1 MTTPTP
7 PHPTPRRRLNL
18 PLIAWAA
25 LPLTVGMVL
34 AQTGT
39 AQDPTMQAQAQRVQP
54 AQPGATSPAQPGQA
68 QPGTGTNYADVFL
81 QKLAAQ
87 LGITLDKL
95 KAASTAAGT
104 ATIDQGVKAGDFTA
118 DQAAFMKQ
126 NLAQNPLGLAG
137 GRGFGG
143 PGGRHGGLGGLRAGG
158 PAVTAAVARALGL
171 TEQQLVTELQAGK
184 TIAQLA
190 QAKGVSTASLHA
202 AAVAALK
209 TALAAEVTAGRLTQA
224 QADQMVQQAQADANF
239 GLTPGGRG
247 FGRGGM
253 GGRGGFHGRQD
264 GAQDS
269 TPTDPAAV
277 APSASGI

>member
-7 PHPTPRRRLNL
+7 TSPTPRRRLNL

-34 AQTGT
+34 AQTGA
-39 AQDPTMQAQAQRVQP
+39 AQDPATQTQAQR
-54 AQPGATSPAQPGQA
+54 AQPGAANPAQPGQA

-95 KAASTAAGT
+95 KAAATAAGT
-104 ATIDQGVKAGDFTA
+104 ATIDQGVKAGNLTA

-126 NLAQNPLGLAG
+126 NLAQNPLALAG

-143 PGGRHGGLGGLRAGG
+143 PGGRHGGMGGLRAGG
-158 PAVTAAVARALGL
+158 PAVMAAVARALGL
-171 TEQQLVTELQAGK
+171 TEQQLMTELQAGK
-184 TIAQLA
+184 TIVQLA
-190 QAKGVSTASLHA
+190 QAKGVTTLSLHA

-209 TALAAEVTAGRLTQA
+209 TVLAAEVTAGRLTQT

-239 GLTPGGRG
+239 GLTPGGPG
-247 FGRGGM
+247 FGRGGR
-253 GGRGGFHGRQD
+253 GGRGGFHGIQD

-269 TPTDPAAV
+269 TQTDLSAV
-277 APSASGI
+277 TPSASGI

>member
-39 AQDPTMQAQAQRVQP
+39 AQDPATQAQAQRVQP
-54 AQPGATSPAQPGQA
+54 AQPGATSPAQPRQA

-95 KAASTAAGT
+95 KAAATAAGT
-104 ATIDQGVKAGDFTA
+104 ATIDQGVRAGDFTA

-143 PGGRHGGLGGLRAGG
+143 PGGRHGGLRAGG

-224 QADQMVQQAQADANF
+224 QADQMIQQAQADANF
-239 GLTPGGRG
+239 GLTPGGPG
-247 FGRGGM
+247 LGRGGR
-253 GGRGGFHGRQD
+253 GGRGGFHDRQD

-269 TPTDPAAV
+269 TLTDPAAV
-277 APSASGI
+277 TPGASGI